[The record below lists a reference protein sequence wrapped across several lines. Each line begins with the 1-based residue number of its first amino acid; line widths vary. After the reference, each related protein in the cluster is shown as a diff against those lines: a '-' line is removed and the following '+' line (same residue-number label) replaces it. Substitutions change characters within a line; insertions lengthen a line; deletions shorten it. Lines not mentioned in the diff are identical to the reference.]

1 MECRIKKFKKPT
13 GYYNKP
19 KVFITR
25 VTRPFI
31 VSGERVKNGH

>member
-1 MECRIKKFKKPT
+1 MQNKKIKST

-19 KVFITR
+19 EVFITR

-31 VSGERVKNGH
+31 FSGARVKNGH